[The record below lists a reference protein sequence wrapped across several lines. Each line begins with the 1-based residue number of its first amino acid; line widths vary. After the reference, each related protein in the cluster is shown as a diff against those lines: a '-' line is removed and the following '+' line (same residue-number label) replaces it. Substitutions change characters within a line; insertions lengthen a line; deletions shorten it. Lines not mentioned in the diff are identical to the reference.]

1 MTTSVTPRARH
12 EAGRPETVQA
22 AARRGRSDRSVT
34 VFTVAT
40 VLGLVHA
47 VDDALLHR
55 QPGVPLTQHLP
66 ALVVVL
72 AVTVPV
78 LLLFSR
84 MRTGLRA
91 AAALAIGAVTLTN
104 GGLHLAHVVVDG
116 PTGSDLTG
124 VVAAGAGV
132 VLLLLAAWL
141 PVSRRG
147 ERPYRRPRRWA
158 VRALVTAT
166 VVLLVPTV
174 LVPVC
179 VGIGQTH
186 LFRTPVGAPPDG
198 FDAVSFAS
206 RDGLE
211 LSGWYRS
218 STNGAAVILVN
229 TAGGDRLG
237 SVQHARLLARH
248 GYGVLLY
255 DARGAGESE
264 GSPNGYG
271 WDWEH
276 DLRGALD
283 FLETRPDV
291 APGRIGALGL
301 STGADVAIATAAV
314 DDRLRAV
321 VADGATVRS
330 FGDIPPE
337 DRWANAYMA
346 PLMATVRVLSGSD
359 PGPRLVDLV
368 EEVSPTPLLL
378 VAAGSIPG
386 EIAVNEGYAA
396 AAEEP
401 VELWSLPDA
410 AHTAAIRD
418 EAAAYERRVVG
429 HFDAALL
436 GTP

>member
-1 MTTSVTPRARH
+1 MTIALTPLPQHAEARP
-12 EAGRPETVQA
+12 GR
-22 AARRGRSDRSVT
+22 RDRSVT

-40 VLGLVHA
+40 VLGLLHA
-47 VDDALLHR
+47 ADDAVLHR
-55 QPGVPLTQHLP
+55 QPGVPLTQHLL

-91 AAALAIGAVTLTN
+91 AVVLAIGAVTLTN
-104 GGLHLAHVVVDG
+104 GGLHVAHVVVDR

-132 VLLLLAAWL
+132 ALLLLAVWL
-141 PVSRRG
+141 PVTRRG
-147 ERPYRRPRRWA
+147 ERHHRWPQRWA
-158 VRALVTAT
+158 VRTLVTAT
-166 VVLLVPTV
+166 VVVLVPTV

-211 LSGWYRS
+211 LSGWYRAS
-218 STNGAAVILVN
+218 ANGAAVVLVY

-291 APGRIGALGL
+291 APGRLGAFGL
-301 STGADVAIATAAV
+301 STGADVAIATAAE

-330 FGDIPPE
+330 FADIPPE

-368 EEVSPTPLLL
+368 EQISAAPLLL
-378 VAAGSIPG
+378 VAAGSIPS
-386 EIAVNEGYAA
+386 EISVNEEYAA
-396 AAEEP
+396 AAEVP
-401 VELWSLPDA
+401 VELWSLPDS
-410 AHTAAIRD
+410 AHLAGIRD